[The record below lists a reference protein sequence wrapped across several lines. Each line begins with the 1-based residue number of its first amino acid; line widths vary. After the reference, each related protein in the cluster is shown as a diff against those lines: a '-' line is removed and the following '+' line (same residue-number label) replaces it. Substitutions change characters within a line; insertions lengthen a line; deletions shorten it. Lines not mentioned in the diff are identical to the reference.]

1 MEITRDTDPATILKP
16 WVRLGD
22 FSTMANQVN
31 RMVISKDVLTLFQR
45 SNQDV
50 NEAIKEG
57 LNFLLKIKEEKWYLL
72 WVEHLNFHIY
82 HAMYLR
88 IETVYLCFQDLGI

>member
-1 MEITRDTDPATILKP
+1 
-16 WVRLGD
+16 
-22 FSTMANQVN
+22 
-31 RMVISKDVLTLFQR
+31 
-45 SNQDV
+45 
-50 NEAIKEG
+50 
-57 LNFLLKIKEEKWYLL
+57 L